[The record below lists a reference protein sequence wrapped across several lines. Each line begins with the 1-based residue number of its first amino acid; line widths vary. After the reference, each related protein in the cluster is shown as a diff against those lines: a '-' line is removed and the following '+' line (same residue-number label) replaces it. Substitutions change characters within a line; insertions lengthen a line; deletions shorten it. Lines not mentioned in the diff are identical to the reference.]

1 MHRGNEQITSKD
13 SHLITHQSTVM
24 KQILIFFLATFMLR
38 TASSQNSQWNLIWQ
52 DEFKYKGLPDST
64 KWSFDTKGNAHGW
77 GNNEKQF
84 YTENNTENA
93 VVENGVLKIIA
104 RKQKTDKRDYTSAR
118 LITKAKA
125 SFQYGKIAA
134 RMKLP
139 AGKGTWPAFWM
150 LGKNID
156 SAGWPRCGEIDIME
170 HVGYQPDSIYG
181 TVHTDTYNHTKGT
194 QKTKALFIKKPYTK
208 FHTYSI
214 EWTPEKMDFFVDGK
228 KLNSFSNEHRTDKE
242 WPFDQPFFI
251 ILNLAIGGNWGG
263 KHGIDDSVFPVT
275 MEVDYVR
282 VYQKK

>member
-1 MHRGNEQITSKD
+1 MNNFLQKGFF
-13 SHLITHQSTVM
+13 THQSALM
-24 KQILIFFLATFMLR
+24 KQLLILFLATFILR
-38 TASSQNSQWNLIWQ
+38 TASSQSSQWNLIWQ

-64 KWSFDTKGNAHGW
+64 KWSFDTRGNAYGW

-84 YTENNTENA
+84 YTEKNTENA
-93 VVENGVLKIIA
+93 VVENGILKIIA

-118 LITKAKA
+118 LVTKAKA

-134 RMKLP
+134 RIKLP

-150 LGKNID
+150 LGNNID

-214 EWTPEKMDFFVDGK
+214 EWTPEKMNFFVDGK

-282 VYQKK
+282 VYQSANSN